1 MRSHIRFARG
11 LPGHFRLGLT
21 RERAEAVI
29 RERLANRADRF
40 LRLLERGVF
49 GHPTSPYLPMLKAA
63 GCELGDVAA
72 MVRRDGL
79 EAALEALAA
88 EGVTASFEEFKGR
101 ARVARPGAAARM
113 SARDFDNPH
122 LSRYYMGTTGGS
134 SGAGTRVS
142 MELDHYAA
150 QAPHELVAT
159 AAYGLLDA
167 PTAAWLSV
175 LPSPACLG
183 VMLRRAPFGRPLAKW
198 FSQVTERQGGATLKD
213 RLASRTILAASRL
226 YGVPFP
232 SPEHVPLDRAVEIAR
247 WLRRAADAHGRS
259 VLITHV
265 SCALRV
271 AVAAREAGFD
281 LNSVVMWA
289 GSEPPTSAKVRL
301 IRASGAEWIPGYWM
315 IEAGFLAQG
324 CAAPTDD
331 TDVHLFS
338 DAFALITRRQR
349 VADNDTTVDA
359 FYFTTLLPTA
369 PKLMINVEI
378 DDFGVV
384 ERRRCG
390 CPLDALGL
398 DLHLRQI
405 HSLSKLTGEGMTLV
419 GAEAVRILEEVLPAR
434 FGGMPLDYQLA
445 EEEGDDGLTSVIL
458 IVSPRVGPL
467 DDAAILE
474 AFLTAMGQ
482 TGPGPRLAR
491 ATWAQA
497 NTLRVRREHP
507 RPTAQ
512 GKLLPLY
519 VSRSR
524 LRGSSPS

>member
-29 RERLANRADRF
+29 KSRLADRGERF

-49 GHPTSPYLPMLKAA
+49 SQATSPYLPMLRAA
-63 GCELGDVAA
+63 GLRFDDVAA
-72 MVRRDGL
+72 MVRREGL
-79 EAALEALAA
+79 EVALEVLATH
-88 EGVTASFEEFKGR
+88 GVSASFDEFKGR
-101 ARVARPGAAARM
+101 ARVARPGASAPLH
-113 SARDFDNPH
+113 ARDFDNPH
-122 LSRYYMGTTGGS
+122 LSRYYTGTTGGS

-159 AAYGLLDA
+159 AAYGLMDA
-167 PTAAWLSV
+167 PTATWLSV
-175 LPSPACLG
+175 MPSPACFG
-183 VMLRRAPFGRPLAKW
+183 VMLRRAPFARTLAKW
-198 FSQVTERQGGATLKD
+198 FSQVSEAQAGATLMD
-213 RLASRTILAASRL
+213 RLISRTILAVSRFSGL
-226 YGVPFP
+226 PFP
-232 SPEHVPLDRAVEIAR
+232 HPEHVPLDRAIEIAR
-247 WLRRAADAHGRS
+247 WLRHAADVHGRS

-265 SCALRV
+265 SSAVRV
-271 AVAAREAGFD
+271 AVAAREAGIALD
-281 LNSVVMWA
+281 SVVMWA
-289 GSEPPTSAKVRL
+289 GSEPPTSAKVEQ
-301 IRASGAEWIPGYWM
+301 IRASGAQWIPGYWM

-324 CAAPTDD
+324 CAAPIDD

-338 DAFALITRRQR
+338 DAFALITKPRG
-349 VADNDTTVDA
+349 VADTDTTVDA
-359 FYFTTLLPTA
+359 FYLTTLLPTA

-398 DLHLRQI
+398 DVHLRQI
-405 HSLSKLTGEGMTLV
+405 HSLGKLTGEGMTLV
-419 GAEAVRILEEVLPAR
+419 GAEAVRILEDVLPAR
-434 FGGMPLDYQLA
+434 FGGTPLDYQLA
-445 EEEGDDGLTSVIL
+445 EEEAANGLTRVVL

-467 DDAAILE
+467 DDAAIRE
-474 AFLTAMGQ
+474 AFLAAMGE
-482 TGPGPRLAR
+482 TGPGARLAR

-497 NTLRVRREHP
+497 SSLQVRRELP

-519 VSRSR
+519 VHRSR
-524 LRGSSPS
+524 RP